1 MSSSEAHPRQF
12 ETTATVVA
20 TVAAEQTRQQV
31 QLDLERKAELR
42 RAGQDFLDRA
52 MHTASK
58 ADGTDPFQTA
68 IQPSPSSRLQSS
80 TSISKRRRPGRPGA
94 SEDPDVV
101 AFGLLYE
108 SSKLYVYMAMYVVC
122 HAVGLVLMKGSLH
135 SMKTP
140 AVLTFLHMLCAV
152 GALALASQYDVIV
165 VHPLS
170 ALRSKGCSVKA
181 ALMGLQLL
189 FTFSAL
195 LHGSVNLVLCCITLM
210 PGVLDAACSFFLH
223 RLQPSKD
230 VAMSLQIA
238 AAACALE
245 WLCDGHKSV
254 LGVVMLLLL
263 SAVKA
268 AELLWRYLKQDAT
281 AGGAITDFAVVSLVR
296 EVAEEEE
303 ALSPAD
309 AVFLSHLLPAV
320 PILLLGFGCLEG
332 KEIVDH
338 ELSVPAV
345 SVMLLSCAAYIAV
358 VACQLLLDEKL
369 PQSSKLY
376 LRGAALLGTVVFNYM
391 VPVNVVTTMI
401 VL

>member
-281 AGGAITDFAVVSLVR
+281 AGGAITGGG
-296 EVAEEEE
+296 
-303 ALSPAD
+303 
-309 AVFLSHLLPAV
+309 FLSHLLPAV

-391 VPVNVVTTMI
+391 ACLGLWLHP
-401 VL
+401 